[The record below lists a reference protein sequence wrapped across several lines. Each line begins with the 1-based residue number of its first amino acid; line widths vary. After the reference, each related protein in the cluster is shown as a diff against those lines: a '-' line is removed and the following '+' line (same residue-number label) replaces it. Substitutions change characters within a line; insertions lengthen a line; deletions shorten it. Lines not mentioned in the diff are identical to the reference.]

1 MAEGAT
7 EVMEGMAVGGKS
19 CCVLL
24 ESGDDTA
31 PCLASHSGVTN
42 LSTDYYYLLSSH
54 SHFNYFLLYYLHA
67 SSHPII
73 HPFPSLDSALKFSTE
88 ETAHFQHRSPPSMR
102 EVIARGEG
110 RGVAPLS
117 QFHSSACPAFCPPP
131 PKPSGCAWPP
141 APQSPVDHSTAHFR
155 AS

>member
-31 PCLASHSGVTN
+31 HPASQVMAELQYNHG
-42 LSTDYYYLLSSH
+42 LLLFIILPL

-67 SSHPII
+67 SLPSHYPPVPLTGFRPEILNRTDNPLSAPQPPL
-73 HPFPSLDSALKFSTE
+73 HPRGHRPQGGKRRRPFKSISFIGMSRFLSSSKALRLRL
-88 ETAHFQHRSPPSMR
+88 AACPP
-102 EVIARGEG
+102 IAR
-110 RGVAPLS
+110 
-117 QFHSSACPAFCPPP
+117 
-131 PKPSGCAWPP
+131 
-141 APQSPVDHSTAHFR
+141 
-155 AS
+155 